1 VSDGVPKP
9 TLTLYKPDGRQINS
23 VTATRNTVNVKMSV
37 DRDFGDYKCFADNGL
52 IPADFKTV
60 KIEQISRSFCR
71 NFYMMYIA
79 LSFSSFYYAFQ

>member
-9 TLTLYKPDGRQINS
+9 TLTWYKPDGRKINS

-60 KIEQISRSFCR
+60 KIEQIKMPGSPA
-71 NFYMMYIA
+71 IA
-79 LSFSSFYYAFQ
+79 QSDIQATTLRVK